1 MLTQPPSSVYLG
13 GFGETLAKFENFVE
27 IDPSGAV
34 DAFGIPILKINMK
47 FGDNELAM
55 MKDMAVAGA
64 EMLEAAGAVGVGSY
78 VQPNPVPGWGIH
90 EVGIARMG
98 DDPKT
103 SVLTQFC
110 RTHDIDNLYVMDG
123 SAFVSIACQ
132 NPTLTIMAL
141 AVRSTDRLLEEMK
154 KGNV

>member
-1 MLTQPPSSVYLG
+1 
-13 GFGETLAKFENFVE
+13 
-27 IDPSGAV
+27 
-34 DAFGIPILKINMK
+34 
-47 FGDNELAM
+47 
-55 MKDMAVAGA
+55 MKDMAATAA
-64 EMLEAAGAVGVGSY
+64 EMLEAAGAVGVSSY
-78 VQPNPVPGWGIH
+78 VQPNAVPGWGIH

-141 AVRSTDRLLEEMK
+141 AVRSTDHLLDEMR

>member
-1 MLTQPPSSVYLG
+1 
-13 GFGETLAKFENFVE
+13 
-27 IDPSGAV
+27 
-34 DAFGIPILKINMK
+34 
-47 FGDNELAM
+47 
-55 MKDMAVAGA
+55 MAVTAA
-64 EMLEAAGAVGVGSY
+64 EMLEAAGAVGVRSY

-110 RTHDIDNLYVMDG
+110 RTHDVDNLYVMDG
-123 SAFVSIACQ
+123 SCFVSIACQ

-141 AVRSTDRLLEEMK
+141 AVRSTDHLLDEMK